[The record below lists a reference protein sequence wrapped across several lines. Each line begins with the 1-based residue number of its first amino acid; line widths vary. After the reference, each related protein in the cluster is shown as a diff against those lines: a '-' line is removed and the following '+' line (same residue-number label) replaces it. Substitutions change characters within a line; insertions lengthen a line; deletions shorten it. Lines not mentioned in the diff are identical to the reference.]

1 MVALRWGAMQ
11 SHRLLVLLVV
21 LFTLSVLPVPAPAEA
36 PRPTAPA
43 VVRVPAAHRDAVDEV
58 LVVLNDLGVPMP
70 SEVDV
75 HVYETRAQFHRGLSE
90 QAYVSPDRVDEIA
103 AFAAGLARPGRVLLH
118 AKAAKGRRE
127 WRRLIAHELAHVS
140 QFALAGGDGRA
151 DQWLA
156 EGLAERIA
164 FEALERLNLDSLA
177 ERRARALVTARQH
190 PGFARGRLDLVALGS
205 PRGFTLRHQ
214 RDGSLE
220 TYQLSFLMADY
231 LMTRAGMPAVLDYF
245 RRCRSL
251 DRQRAFAAAFGQPV
265 EAFEAEVLRY
275 LKSLE

>member
-1 MVALRWGAMQ
+1 MQ

-21 LFTLSVLPVPAPAEA
+21 LFTLSVVPVPAPAEG

-43 VVRVPAAHRDAVDEV
+43 VVRVPAAHRAAVDEV
-58 LVVLNDLGVPMP
+58 LGVLGELGLPMP
-70 SEVDV
+70 AEVDV

-90 QAYVSPDRVDEIA
+90 QAYVSPDRVEEIA

-156 EGLAERIA
+156 EGVAERMA
-164 FEALERLNLDSLA
+164 FEMLERLASTRWPSA
-177 ERRARALVTARQH
+177 GRARSSPRASTRGTRRGGWTWSRSARRGSSRCGTSATARSR
-190 PGFARGRLDLVALGS
+190 PTS
-205 PRGFTLRHQ
+205 
-214 RDGSLE
+214 S
-220 TYQLSFLMADY
+220 
-231 LMTRAGMPAVLDYF
+231 
-245 RRCRSL
+245 RS
-251 DRQRAFAAAFGQPV
+251 
-265 EAFEAEVLRY
+265 
-275 LKSLE
+275 